1 MIKHRFNQD
10 HKCQLLPGNVSI
22 ILITEAMNSNN
33 YWFNSGSRVGEV
45 KSKAKGFRVDTLH
58 CLKHCFNFSH

>member
-10 HKCQLLPGNVSI
+10 DEFQLLPGKCLFSI
-22 ILITEAMNSNN
+22 ILITESINSNN

-45 KSKAKGFRVDTLH
+45 KSKAKVFRVNT
-58 CLKHCFNFSH
+58 